1 MTGVRLTTSEIRRA
15 IDLASAA
22 PSVLNSQP
30 WRFEAT
36 PTRIGL
42 YADRA
47 RQLRVTDPAGRQ
59 MIISCGA
66 ALLNLRLAVATISRL
81 PVVRLHAGAPRDHLA
96 DVTFG
101 EVRAPTV
108 AERQLADAIPD
119 RRTNRRPFTP
129 EKPPVEACNEMAAAA
144 RAEGARLVLLGPAEA
159 ERVLRV
165 VHEADAQQ
173 RADTAVRAEITR
185 WTANRADDEG
195 IAPQSLGP
203 VDLDEHPVVR
213 DFALGVPVAGRR
225 ASRFDAVPTI
235 ALLVTELDDVADW
248 LLAGQALQRT
258 LLTATTYGLAS
269 SFLNQ
274 PLEVG
279 DLRPLVNPP
288 DEPGFT
294 QMILR
299 LGYAPEAPATPRRTP
314 RDILGRADLL

>member
-1 MTGVRLTTSEIRRA
+1 
-15 IDLASAA
+15 
-22 PSVLNSQP
+22 
-30 WRFEAT
+30 
-36 PTRIGL
+36 
-42 YADRA
+42 
-47 RQLRVTDPAGRQ
+47 
-59 MIISCGA
+59 
-66 ALLNLRLAVATISRL
+66 
-81 PVVRLHAGAPRDHLA
+81 
-96 DVTFG
+96 
-101 EVRAPTV
+101 
-108 AERQLADAIPD
+108 
-119 RRTNRRPFTP
+119 
-129 EKPPVEACNEMAAAA
+129 
-144 RAEGARLVLLGPAEA
+144 
-159 ERVLRV
+159 